1 MYHLFVLLQYIG
13 IFALIVEIFYVSRQQ
28 SSKLQMA
35 LVLLLYSSLINIVG
49 YTMEIQAG
57 NRQAAIQATKF
68 AYYGKPF
75 VVFFMYMFIM
85 EYCNIVVPKLRRNIF
100 FGICILICGLVST
113 NEYHHLYYSSVSY
126 TQEGLFPHL
135 ILKHGVLYNPY
146 TAFIVYYFAMILW
159 VAVRKLRQTR
169 SPIIRKQI
177 LMILGMVLLSM
188 LSLVLFLLNVTNGY
202 DTTALAYLAAAFIF
216 ERLMRKYRLFDTLT
230 LAQEEAVNHMANGLI
245 VMGAAGEVL
254 YSNEEADRIL
264 DCLEQE
270 QGKRKLEDLKKLA
283 QKQEYLFLDKC
294 ASEDGKHHSKEKCV
308 YELSL
313 HDISKGETNY
323 GQTLTM
329 AEITDRYYY
338 TERLQRDLR
347 RKTREVVRIQRDIIG
362 SFAAMIEARDGITG
376 LHIKN
381 TGNLVRVLVNVMAV
395 DKRYRDIITPEYAD
409 MVAAAARLHDIGKI
423 AIPDRILQKE
433 GKLTEE
439 EFAIM
444 KTHPQEGAKILK
456 HTLKDLEN
464 DTYCEIAYDMAMYH
478 HEKYNG
484 AGYPEGIKGEQIPLS
499 ARIMAVADVYDALRS
514 KRHYKEGFSKE
525 KAVAIMEE
533 SKGSH
538 FDPYIDELFLKHI
551 DEMEAVLDTGYHKEE
566 SSAKETNKEP

>member
-1 MYHLFVLLQYIG
+1 MYHFLVLLQYIG

-177 LMILGMVLLSM
+177 LMTLGMVLLSM

-202 DTTALAYLAAAFIF
+202 DTTALAYLVAAFIF

-270 QGKRKLEDLKKLA
+270 QGKRELEDLKELA
-283 QKQEYLFLDKC
+283 AKQEYLFLDKC
-294 ASEDGKHHSKEKCV
+294 ASENGKHHSKEKCV

-444 KTHPQEGAKILK
+444 KTHPQEGARILK
-456 HTLKDLEN
+456 NTLKDLEN

-484 AGYPEGIKGEQIPLS
+484 AGYPEGIKGEEIPLS

-514 KRHYKEGFSKE
+514 KRHYKEGFSRE

-533 SKGSH
+533 SKGTH

-551 DEMEAVLDTGYHKEE
+551 DEMEAVIDTGYHKQKE
-566 SSAKETNKEP
+566 SSAEEADK

>member
-1 MYHLFVLLQYIG
+1 MYHFLVLLQYIG

-57 NRQAAIQATKF
+57 KQQVAIQATKIS
-68 AYYGKPF
+68 YYGKPF

-202 DTTALAYLAAAFIF
+202 DTTALAYLVAAFIF

-245 VMGAAGEVL
+245 VMGTAGEVL

-270 QGKRKLEDLKKLA
+270 QGKRELEDLKELA
-283 QKQEYLFLDKC
+283 AKQEYLFLDKC
-294 ASEDGKHHSKEKCV
+294 ASENGKHHSKEKCV

-381 TGNLVRVLVNVMAV
+381 TGNLVRALVNVMAV

-444 KTHPQEGAKILK
+444 KTHPQEGARILK
-456 HTLKDLEN
+456 NTLKDLEN

-484 AGYPEGIKGEQIPLS
+484 AGYPEGIKGEEIPLS

-514 KRHYKEGFSKE
+514 KRHYKEGLSRE
-525 KAVAIMEE
+525 KALAIMEE
-533 SKGSH
+533 SKGTH

-551 DEMEAVLDTGYHKEE
+551 DEMEAVIDTGYHKQKE
-566 SSAKETNKEP
+566 SSAEEADK